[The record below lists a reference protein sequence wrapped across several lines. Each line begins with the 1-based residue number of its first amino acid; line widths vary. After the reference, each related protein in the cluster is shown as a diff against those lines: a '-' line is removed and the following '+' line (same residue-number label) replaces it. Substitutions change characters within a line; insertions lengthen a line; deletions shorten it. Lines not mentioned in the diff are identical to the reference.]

1 MQEQQLGLSE
11 LLEAGVH
18 FGHQTRRWNPKM
30 QKFIFTERNGIH
42 IIDLRKT
49 LDRLVVAKEAV
60 REVVLAGERVLFV
73 CTKRQLRSIIE
84 QEAEQC
90 GAFYVTERWL
100 GGMLTNFQTIRKQ
113 IRRLKELER
122 GQEESA
128 FEFYTKKE
136 RLLLDRER
144 LKLNKYLVGVK
155 DMTRLPGA
163 IFVVDVKRE
172 AIAVREA
179 DRLGIPVIAITDTNA
194 NPDLV
199 EYPVPGND
207 DAIRSVG
214 LITQAIGQSVREASA
229 QVPEEQKR
237 KVQDAQA
244 TTYSTETGEVT
255 EAPSRPAAPRRKRVP
270 RPGILE
276 KLGGTSGAEAPAED
290 QKAEDEKAEDEKAG
304 DQKAEDQKAEDQKA
318 GDQKAED
325 QKAEDQKAGDQK
337 AEDQK
342 AGDQK
347 AEDED
352 PKAKKPKAKK
362 VKASSKEEEAA
373 AEEGAANAEEATDA
387 EVAVPAEAESGEA
400 ESGS

>member
-1 MQEQQLGLSE
+1 MQQEQLGLSE
-11 LLEAGVH
+11 LLAAGVH
-18 FGHQTRRWNPKM
+18 FGHQTRRWNPKSK
-30 QKFIFTERNGIH
+30 KFIFTERNGIH

-49 LDRLVVAKEAV
+49 LDRLVLAKEAV
-60 REVVLAGERVLFV
+60 RKVVLAGERVLFV
-73 CTKRQLRSIIE
+73 CTKRQLRSVIE

-90 GAFYVTERWL
+90 GSFYVTERWL

-144 LKLNKYLVGVK
+144 IKLNKYLSGVK

-163 IFVVDVKRE
+163 MFIVDVKRE
-172 AIAVREA
+172 ASAVREA
-179 DRLGIPVIAITDTNA
+179 ERLGIPVIAITDTNA

-199 EYPVPGND
+199 DYPVPGND

-214 LITQAIGQSVREASA
+214 LITQAIAESIREASA

-270 RPGILE
+270 RPELIE
-276 KLGGTSGAEAPAED
+276 KHIVAAAGTKAEDEKAEAT
-290 QKAEDEKAEDEKAG
+290 KAEDEKAEDT
-304 DQKAEDQKAEDQKA
+304 
-318 GDQKAED
+318 
-325 QKAEDQKAGDQK
+325 
-337 AEDQK
+337 
-342 AGDQK
+342 K
-347 AEDED
+347 AEDE
-352 PKAKKPKAKK
+352 K
-362 VKASSKEEEAA
+362 VEVSPEDGTE
-373 AEEGAANAEEATDA
+373 EEATDG
-387 EVAVPAEAESGEA
+387 EATASGDDAIGSKAAADGEAGEA
-400 ESGS
+400 ESES